1 LIVDD
6 NQIIRKS
13 IKFLLED
20 IFETKGKSYQIIEG
34 SDGIDTLKLVI
45 DDQKNY
51 NKIKCILSDEKME
64 YFDGS
69 RSISILRE
77 LEILNKIKKVNFVSI
92 TSYDDMI
99 YENIIKSSGADFVIQ
114 KPCSKSNLINILESF
129 GLV

>member
-1 LIVDD
+1 
-6 NQIIRKS
+6 
-13 IKFLLED
+13 
-20 IFETKGKSYQIIEG
+20 
-34 SDGIDTLKLVI
+34 
-45 DDQKNY
+45 
-51 NKIKCILSDEKME
+51 ME